1 MKHSKNIYI
10 EIELLRKKL
19 IETGFTLGLTAPQ
32 TIALSQALD
41 KLMNTQNAS

>member
-1 MKHSKNIYI
+1 MEHSRNLSI

-19 IETGFTLGLTAPQ
+19 IDSGLKLGLTAPQ

-41 KLMNTQNAS
+41 KLMNVKQA